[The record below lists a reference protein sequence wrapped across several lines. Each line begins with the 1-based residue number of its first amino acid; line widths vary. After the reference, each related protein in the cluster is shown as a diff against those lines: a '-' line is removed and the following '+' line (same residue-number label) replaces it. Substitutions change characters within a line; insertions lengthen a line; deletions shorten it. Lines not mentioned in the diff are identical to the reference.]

1 MKRVKEF
8 IEAVD
13 REDKEN
19 HNKVF
24 TVTFE
29 NKYVPKTYEFYYP
42 VLGFYNRIDSKVL
55 TLDEEDIEYLYNKY
69 KPLYEEDISQR
80 DIKIKKEKLEDI
92 SRKAKEI
99 NKLSAEIDSIK
110 KELE

>member
-29 NKYVPKTYEFYYP
+29 NIFTSPGIWCRDF
-42 VLGFYNRIDSKVL
+42 FHRFDSKVL
-55 TLDEEDIEYLYNKY
+55 TLDEEDIQYLYNKY

-80 DIKIKKEKLEDI
+80 NIKIKKEKLEDI